1 MDDQTG
7 SAAAGELPRH
17 GAPAP
22 GSSSVAPEGRS
33 SHPNGRRVS
42 GVALKLAATAT
53 VLAVGALLVGTATWS
68 NLNATATNPSNSINA
83 GTVQL
88 TSGSFTAP
96 VISLTSAK
104 PGAVSTGC
112 IQITNSGTLS
122 VQMKLYGTGPGTG
135 LNEYLK
141 LVVTR
146 GSFSG
151 TPPAGSCNGFTPDAT
166 NYIAQGVGVIYS
178 GTLANWPSSASSALP
193 DPTASSPA
201 TWSPQA
207 THSYQ
212 FQVTVLSDAR
222 AQGLTGHQTF
232 TFEEVSV

>member
-1 MDDQTG
+1 MDNRTAP
-7 SAAAGELPRH
+7 AAPDELPDR
-17 GAPAP
+17 GAP
-22 GSSSVAPEGRS
+22 GNSSVAREGRS
-33 SHPNGRRVS
+33 GHLNGSRVS
-42 GVALKLAATAT
+42 GIAIKLAATIA
-53 VLAVGALLVGTATWS
+53 VLVVGALLIGAATWS
-68 NLNATATNPSNSINA
+68 NLNATATNPSNSIKT

-112 IQITNSGTLS
+112 IQIINSGTLS
-122 VQMKLYGTGPGTG
+122 VQMKLYGTGSGTG

-151 TPPAGSCNGFTPDAT
+151 TPPAGSCTGFIADAT
-166 NYIAQGVGVIYS
+166 NYIAQGDGVIYS
-178 GTLANWPSSASSALP
+178 GTLANCPNSASSALH

-212 FQVTVLSDAR
+212 LQITVLSDAR
-222 AQGLTGHQTF
+222 AQGLTGHETF
-232 TFEEVSV
+232 TFEEDSI

>member
-1 MDDQTG
+1 MDDHT
-7 SAAAGELPRH
+7 AAAATDAVP
-17 GAPAP
+17 GAQRR
-22 GSSSVAPEGRS
+22 GTTSVPPEGRS
-33 SHPNGRRVS
+33 CQVDRRRAP
-42 GVALKLAATAT
+42 GVALKLAATAA

-68 NLNATATNPSNSINA
+68 NLNATAANPSNTINA
-83 GTVQL
+83 GTVQM

-104 PGAVSTGC
+104 PGAVSSGC

-122 VQMKLYGTGPGTG
+122 VQMRLYGTGSGTG

-151 TPPAGSCNGFTPDAT
+151 TPPAGACTGFTADAT
-166 NYIAQGVGVIYS
+166 NYISQGAGVIYS
-178 GTLANWPSSASSALP
+178 GTLANWPSSASSALR
-193 DPTASSPA
+193 DPTASAPA

-212 FQVTVLSDAR
+212 FQVTVLSNAG
-222 AQGLTGHQTF
+222 AQGLAGHETF
-232 TFEEVSV
+232 TFEAVSV

>member
-1 MDDQTG
+1 MDDRTAP
-7 SAAAGELPRH
+7 AATDELPCCR
-17 GAPAP
+17 APE
-22 GSSSVAPEGRS
+22 SSSTAREDRS
-33 SHPNGRRVS
+33 GHLNGRRVS
-42 GVALKLAATAT
+42 GVVVKLAATVA
-53 VLAVGALLVGTATWS
+53 VLAVGALLIGTATWS
-68 NLNATATNPSNSINA
+68 NLNATATNPSNSINV

-122 VQMKLYGTGPGTG
+122 VQMKLYGTSSGTG

-151 TPPAGSCNGFTPDAT
+151 TPPAGSCTGFTADTT

-222 AQGLTGHQTF
+222 AQGLTGHETF
-232 TFEEVSV
+232 TFEEISV